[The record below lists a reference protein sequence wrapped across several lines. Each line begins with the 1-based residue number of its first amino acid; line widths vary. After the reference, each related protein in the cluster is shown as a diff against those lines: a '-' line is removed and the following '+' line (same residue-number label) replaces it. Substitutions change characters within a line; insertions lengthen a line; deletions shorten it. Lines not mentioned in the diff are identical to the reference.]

1 MFQEVLR
8 DMVERTDG
16 AIASLL
22 MGFDGIPVDSYNTAI
37 DSLNVESVGSE
48 YGALLGQIKQAADM
62 LELGS
67 AQEVSVQAANMTTVI
82 RLLNDEYFVAIALRP
97 AGNVGKARYL
107 MRVRASD
114 LIEGLS

>member
-22 MGFDGIPVDSYNTAI
+22 MGFDGIPVDSYNNAA

-48 YGALLGQIKQAADM
+48 YGAVLGQIKHAASM
-62 LELGS
+62 LELGT

-82 RLLNDEYFVAIALRP
+82 RLLNDEYFVAMALRP
-97 AGNVGKARYL
+97 AGNIGKARYL
-107 MRVRASD
+107 LRLRAEE
-114 LIEGLS
+114 LRQALT